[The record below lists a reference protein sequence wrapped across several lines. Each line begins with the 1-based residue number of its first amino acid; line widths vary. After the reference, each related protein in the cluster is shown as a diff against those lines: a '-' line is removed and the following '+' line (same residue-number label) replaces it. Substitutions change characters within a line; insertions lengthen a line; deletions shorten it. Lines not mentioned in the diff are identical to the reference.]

1 MTLYLNWSS
10 LNGRSL
16 NFDDGIHLRRLI
28 FCRSGD
34 DLEIRQNLSRAW
46 VMSVATADGQMT
58 VWSRLHQLLQHVP
71 PAGQPRNGSHLSLL
85 LWS

>member
-1 MTLYLNWSS
+1 MNSAMFLKLYLNWSS

-34 DLEIRQNLSRAW
+34 DLEIRQNLSRA
-46 VMSVATADGQMT
+46 
-58 VWSRLHQLLQHVP
+58 
-71 PAGQPRNGSHLSLL
+71 
-85 LWS
+85 